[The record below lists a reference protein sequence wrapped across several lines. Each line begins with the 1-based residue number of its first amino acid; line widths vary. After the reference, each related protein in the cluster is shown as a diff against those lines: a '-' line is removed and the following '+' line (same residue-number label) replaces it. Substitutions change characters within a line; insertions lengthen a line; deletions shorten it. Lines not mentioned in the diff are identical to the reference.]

1 MLMELDVKYI
11 NPHQD
16 TSVLGQIMPNYLALN
31 PTVNYRK
38 FFDNNCTLSM
48 EGLSLDRFGNTM
60 ASLWDRKRE
69 AIANH
74 EELRMK
80 AEVRL
85 AL

>member
-48 EGLSLDRFGNTM
+48 EGFSLDRFGKTVNV
-60 ASLWDRKRE
+60 SHFYDNGGEYFHQSNDKVRKFY
-69 AIANH
+69 
-74 EELRMK
+74 
-80 AEVRL
+80 
-85 AL
+85 